1 MAQRFLMEERD
12 AQQLSPL
19 QLAYMGDSV
28 WEIIIRTRLIAQ
40 HMNVKHMHRECIA
53 QVNAA
58 AQAKSAGKI
67 RPIMTEKETDVFL
80 RGRNAHPHHAAPRH
94 QDPVDY
100 AEATGFE
107 AVLGYLY
114 LTGQDDRIE
123 EMIHL
128 ILEETS

>member
-1 MAQRFLMEERD
+1 MATRFLMEERE

-19 QLAYMGDSV
+19 QMAYMGDSV
-28 WEIIIRTRLIAQ
+28 WEIIVRTRLISQ
-40 HMNVKHMHRECIA
+40 RKNVKHMHRECIDW
-53 QVNAA
+53 VNAA
-58 AQAKSAGKI
+58 AQARAAEKI
-67 RPIMTEKETDVFL
+67 RPLMTEKENDLFL

-94 QDPVDY
+94 QDPGDY

-123 EMIHL
+123 QFANA
-128 ILEETS
+128 ILEEAP